1 MSGNITDVAQIQTAT
16 KKKRLW
22 VKVLCIVLAAIIL
35 ITAIVGIT
43 FACVWNNEISSVGS
57 FKHLK
62 ARNDD
67 NKEGSVYSMKIKG
80 GFYFDDFLENGGASK
95 DSELINYIT
104 KKITR

>member
-80 GFYFDDFLENGGASK
+80 GFYFDDFLENGGAAK